1 VGRNSRPASFQQYHQ
16 PHIGCQ
22 SKNVR
27 KSDEF
32 PYSQPP
38 KWLDRLWGV
47 IRLLYYSKRT
57 EDAYVD
63 WATKFIVFHCK
74 RHLREMEE
82 VRALLDGM
90 MGLHRLLA
98 ELLYGSGMRI
108 LECCRLRIDADLAAK
123 CLGEHRS
130 WGGSIGFRCRG

>member
-1 VGRNSRPASFQQYHQ
+1 LSH
-16 PHIGCQ
+16 
-22 SKNVR
+22 
-27 KSDEF
+27 
-32 PYSQPP
+32 
-38 KWLDRLWGV
+38 
-47 IRLLYYSKRT
+47 YSKRT

-130 WGGSIGFRCRG
+130 WGGIGFRRSG